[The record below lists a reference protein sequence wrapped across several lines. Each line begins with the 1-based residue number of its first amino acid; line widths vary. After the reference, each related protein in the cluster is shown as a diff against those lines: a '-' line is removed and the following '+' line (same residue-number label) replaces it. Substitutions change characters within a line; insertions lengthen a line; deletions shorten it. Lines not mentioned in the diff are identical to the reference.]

1 MNLVNE
7 HADKYAVKAIIRRA
21 DGCVLQLRRSASH
34 PHIPFTP
41 DIPGGT
47 LDGDEGVLAALIR
60 EVREETGLDISSAH
74 TTLFSETIQQDEYM
88 SARIA
93 LYEVTDFD
101 ENQEVVLSYEH
112 DHYDWIDVA
121 DLDDAGFFKKPV
133 QAYVAAHSKQAS

>member
-1 MNLVNE
+1 MNLVSE

-21 DGCVLQLRRSASH
+21 DGRVLQLRRSASH

-47 LDGDEGVLAALIR
+47 LDGDEGVVAALVR
-60 EVREETGLDISSAH
+60 EVSEETGLDISSAH
-74 TTLFSETIQQDEYM
+74 TTLVSETVRQDEYM

-101 ENQEVVLSYEH
+101 EHQEVVLSYEH
-112 DHYDWIDVA
+112 DAYEWVEVA
-121 DLDDAGFFKKPV
+121 DLEEAGFFKEPV
-133 QAYVAAHSKQAS
+133 QAYVAAHNKRAS